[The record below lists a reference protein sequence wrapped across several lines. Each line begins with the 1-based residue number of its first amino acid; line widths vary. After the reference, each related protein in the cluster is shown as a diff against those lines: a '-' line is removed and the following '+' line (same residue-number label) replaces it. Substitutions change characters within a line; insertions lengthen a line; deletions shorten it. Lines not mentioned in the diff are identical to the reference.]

1 MSINDKALLVKMSIS
16 QWYNRVNDKKV
27 AEEVAIQHGVNS
39 NLQNKYVKQ
48 IMSNIALVNVHAIIS
63 ALRAYHNDKTLP
75 WKENGVRILPAAS
88 FMDYQKQIAALRN
101 SFDSEVKIFLAKYPD
116 WVAESRKTM
125 GSLFCEDDYPEVS
138 TLKDKFSL
146 EVSCMPFPNEADFR
160 IDVDNAAM
168 EELRAKT
175 AADIRTALDS
185 AVNSIRLR
193 ILERIRMLYNALED
207 DRKVIR
213 EDTFYAVITAA
224 ADAGTLNLTN
234 DADLGLLISR
244 VDFLNSVTVKTL
256 RTNGLQRSVVANRLH
271 EILFGYPS

>member
-48 IMSNIALVNVHAIIS
+48 IMSNVALVNVHAIIS

-116 WVAESRKTM
+116 WVAESRRTM

-168 EELRAKT
+168 EELRAQT

-207 DRKVIR
+207 NRKVIR

-234 DADLGLLISR
+234 DADLRLLISR

-256 RTNGLQRSVVANRLH
+256 RTNGLQRWTVANRLH
-271 EILFGYPS
+271 EILLGYPS

>member
-48 IMSNIALVNVHAIIS
+48 IMSNIALADVHTIIS

-116 WVAESRKTM
+116 WVAESRRTM

-168 EELRAKT
+168 EELRAQT

-224 ADAGTLNLTN
+224 ADAGALNLTN
-234 DADLGLLISR
+234 DTDLGLLISR

-256 RTNGLQRSVVANRLH
+256 RTNGMQRSTVAHRLH
-271 EILFGYPS
+271 EILLGYPS